1 MFAIRQI
8 IDDPQEVIA
17 IPPELRHRRT
27 EVIFIALDYDKQT
40 ITTVN
45 TPRADWFKNYKIE
58 DDIDF
63 WESLSVDD
71 SIEDEWEW

>member
-8 IDDPQEVIA
+8 IDDPQEFVA

-27 EVIFIALDYDKQT
+27 EVIFIALDYEKQT
-40 ITTVN
+40 TLTAI
-45 TPRADWFKNYKIE
+45 TPRANWFENYKAE

-63 WESLSVDD
+63 WENLPVDE